1 MTGGRNINAIPI
13 GVAGGSDRT
22 AREGHSTAIHQ
33 GTRRQVYGTNEVR
46 LDFIPCFFLPQNG
59 INHGIFTGVEE
70 TINWAQVFVM
80 FQFCYV
86 ESPEGEQVTGSHQVV
101 LPCSTRS

>member
-33 GTRRQVYGTNEVR
+33 GTRRQGRAARSAEGLEECIVTNLGNGIHGYRLHEVYGTNEVR
-46 LDFIPCFFLPQNG
+46 LDFIPCFFCHKMVSIMGYSQGLKK
-59 INHGIFTGVEE
+59 
-70 TINWAQVFVM
+70 
-80 FQFCYV
+80 
-86 ESPEGEQVTGSHQVV
+86 
-101 LPCSTRS
+101 L